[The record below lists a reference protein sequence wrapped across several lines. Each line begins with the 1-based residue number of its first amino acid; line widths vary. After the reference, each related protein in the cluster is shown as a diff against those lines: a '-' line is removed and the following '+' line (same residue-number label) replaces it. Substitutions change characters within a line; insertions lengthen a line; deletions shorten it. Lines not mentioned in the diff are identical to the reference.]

1 MSEIT
6 IIDHVIS
13 GAKIVLSGLPAPFPA
28 LGKSLEEYGPRS
40 ARRSLQILEAR
51 LQERCQYLQDR
62 LDAETVKPE
71 EFFELFTACYSTVIQ
86 TTREEKISAA
96 AALICNVALRD
107 NDPDK
112 LSYPDLEHFARVL
125 DSLSTGALHVIA
137 SIYKLKGGQR
147 KFRTGA
153 LGTEFQFDEVYN
165 KLRDSIS
172 GVSEEL
178 FMGLLSDLNAA
189 NLIHFPGFSGARQ
202 ARKPYANYI
211 FWLTPLGVRF
221 VEYVLE
227 WPREENATAQ
237 S

>member
-1 MSEIT
+1 ML
-6 IIDHVIS
+6 
-13 GAKIVLSGLPAPFPA
+13 GAELQRRQQF
-28 LGKSLEEYGPRS
+28 LE
-40 ARRSLQILEAR
+40 
-51 LQERCQYLQDR
+51 DR
-62 LDAETVKPE
+62 LDNETVKPE
-71 EFFELFTACYSTVIQ
+71 EFFELFTSCYFTVIQ
-86 TTREEKISAA
+86 TTRLEKISAA
-96 AALICNVALRD
+96 AALICNVVLRD

-112 LSYPDLEHFARVL
+112 LSYRDLEHFAKVL
-125 DSLSTGALHVIA
+125 DSLSTGALHVTA
-137 SIYKLKGGQR
+137 SLYKLTGGQR

-153 LGTEFQFDEVYN
+153 LGTEFQFDEVYS
-165 KLRDSIS
+165 KLRGSMS

-227 WPREENATAQ
+227 WPAEENAPTQ